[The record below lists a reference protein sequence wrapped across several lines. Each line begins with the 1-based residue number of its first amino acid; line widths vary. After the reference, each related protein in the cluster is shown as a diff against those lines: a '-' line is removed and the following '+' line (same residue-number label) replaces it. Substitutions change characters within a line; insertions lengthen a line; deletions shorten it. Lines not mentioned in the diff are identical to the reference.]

1 MSSIWKRMQE
11 WRTGELLPEKCTSCE
26 YLFKCTWWCR
36 MDAYWC
42 WDIKIMDPFAKPE
55 NIPKI
60 PEMLKVNEKNTTELY
75 WKIMKIDSWIVFREE
90 NWCCI
95 INKWVS
101 NAIITKDSWIL
112 LQNLLKNEYFTIDAV
127 AKEFDIDIKI
137 LNNFFNTLLN
147 KNFIKII

>member
-1 MSSIWKRMQE
+1 M
-11 WRTGELLPEKCTSCE
+11 
-26 YLFKCTWWCR
+26 
-36 MDAYWC
+36 
-42 WDIKIMDPFAKPE
+42 MDPFAKPE

-60 PEMLKVNEKNTTELY
+60 AEMLKVNEKNTAELY
-75 WKIMKIDSWIVFREE
+75 WKIMRIDSWIVFREE
-90 NWCCI
+90 NGCYI

-127 AKEFDIDIKI
+127 SKEFDIDIKI